1 MNEQSIIRDL
11 LFWLSVGKKKE
22 LIDKINKA
30 LDKIKTSSNNEKKQ
44 DSEKFLRDVSSVVE
58 PKKLKE
64 DRKKRIKKILGKN
77 SIYSWIYK

>member
-44 DSEKFLRDVSSVVE
+44 DSENFLRDVSSVVE